1 MRLKTN
7 IEQDPVNCGEGN
19 YRVQVYSRRASL
31 IKEFC
36 LDKQANNIADMESAE
51 EFLRQTLTPCDFAS
65 TTVTLIGGEGT
76 NDETFLSFDLQQ
88 T

>member
-7 IEQDPVNCGEGN
+7 IEQNPVNCDENN

-76 NDETFLSFDLQQ
+76 NDETFLSFDL
-88 T
+88 